1 MNICICAYEHARAKD
16 SLQFKKNSSFVFLTQ
31 IIRLFKRYFLSL
43 ANKNTNKRE

>member
-1 MNICICAYEHARAKD
+1 MNTRTQKN
-16 SLQFKKNSSFVFLTQ
+16 LFNLKKQRSFVFLMQ